1 MRKRS
6 LRKMN
11 RKLVMI
17 CAAGTLFQTTQC
29 ALTAEDVANL
39 FIQNVASLII
49 TDFVNNQFGVV
60 SPQF

>member
-1 MRKRS
+1 MRKLK
-6 LRKMN
+6 LRALK
-11 RKLVMI
+11 RKFGLI

-29 ALTAEDVANL
+29 SLTGEDVATM

-49 TDFVNNQFGVV
+49 TDFVNNQFNVT